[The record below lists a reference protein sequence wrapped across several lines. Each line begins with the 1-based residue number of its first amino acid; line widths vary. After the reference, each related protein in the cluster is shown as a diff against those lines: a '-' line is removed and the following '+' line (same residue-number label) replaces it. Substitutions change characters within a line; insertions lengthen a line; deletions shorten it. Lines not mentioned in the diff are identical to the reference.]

1 MWADPRALQPQVST
15 HCSPTPRPGQK
26 HQTGGGLGLFMAL
39 GGSGGEGLGSH
50 CPLWGCGGLT
60 VPVGSRYPLWG
71 LTVPYGI
78 SLSFME
84 SHYPLWGLTV
94 PCGVSLSPMGS
105 HCPLWGLVIPYGV
118 SLPPPPPQPPPD
130 GRPPRSGGAAPTAAA
145 PGAELGGGE
154 EEDGGGGRDE
164 AAPTAVSLYWGHQNL
179 QRPNKTT
186 PGTRGGTDTRV

>member
-1 MWADPRALQPQVST
+1 MRADPRALQPQVST

-50 CPLWGCGGLT
+50 CPLWGCG
-60 VPVGSRYPLWG
+60 
-71 LTVPYGI
+71 
-78 SLSFME
+78 
-84 SHYPLWGLTV
+84 GLTV